1 MSADGFGV
9 VLGCRRNEK
18 DAAAVKSEIEGTGG
32 AAEIVSGDVSSSVD
46 TERLFAAAD
55 KIGPLHGLVNAA
67 AEAGKPVEFLD
78 LAADD
83 AERIWRTNFLGA
95 MNCCQLASKRMSLK
109 HGGTGGKIVNITS
122 QAASSGGD
130 RRIPYAA
137 SKAAL
142 ELLTVSL
149 GSELA
154 EHGILVTAVS
164 PGLIDTEQLPDD
176 GETRR
181 KQIAKSVPLG
191 RMGHADEVAS
201 TVSWLMSSGAS
212 YITGA
217 IIPVNGGRR
226 A

>member
-1 MSADGFGV
+1 M
-9 VLGCRRNEK
+9 LGCHKNEK
-18 DAAAVKSEIEGTGG
+18 EAAAVKSEIERTGG
-32 AAEIVSGDVSSSVD
+32 SAEIVAGDIS
-46 TERLFAAAD
+46 EFANAEQLFAEAD

-67 AEAGKPVEFLD
+67 AEAGRPIEFLD

-95 MNCCQLASKRMSLK
+95 MICCQLASKRMSLK
-109 HGGTGGKIVNITS
+109 HGGNGGKIVNISS
-122 QAASSGGD
+122 QAASSGGY
-130 RRIPYAA
+130 RRIPYAS

-142 ELLTVSL
+142 ESLTVSL

-164 PGLIDTEQLPDD
+164 PGLIDTSDAPSED
-176 GETRR
+176 ETRR
-181 KQIAKSVPLG
+181 EQIVKSVPLA
-191 RMGHADEVAS
+191 RMGRADEVAD
-201 TVSWLMSSGAS
+201 TVAWLMSPGAS

-226 A
+226 V